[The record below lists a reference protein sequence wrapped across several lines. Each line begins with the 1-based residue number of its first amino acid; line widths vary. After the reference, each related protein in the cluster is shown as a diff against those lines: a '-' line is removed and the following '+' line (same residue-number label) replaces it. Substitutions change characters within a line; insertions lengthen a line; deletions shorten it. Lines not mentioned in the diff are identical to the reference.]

1 MSIEILADLG
11 GGMGEEIC
19 CCICCIAARSG
30 SMVSSGRSG
39 SPGSIGSVLE
49 GESFRGL
56 SLEKVNKHCF
66 NFVTKLNNY
75 LKLKSSNNCYKFS
88 YFQILYSTKLQF
100 INRILEKN
108 CVFLQSFYG
117 MSK

>member
-30 SMVSSGRSG
+30 SIVSSGRSG

-75 LKLKSSNNCYKFS
+75 LKLKSSNYVPVIFKYYIPLNYN
-88 YFQILYSTKLQF
+88 L
-100 INRILEKN
+100 
-108 CVFLQSFYG
+108 
-117 MSK
+117 